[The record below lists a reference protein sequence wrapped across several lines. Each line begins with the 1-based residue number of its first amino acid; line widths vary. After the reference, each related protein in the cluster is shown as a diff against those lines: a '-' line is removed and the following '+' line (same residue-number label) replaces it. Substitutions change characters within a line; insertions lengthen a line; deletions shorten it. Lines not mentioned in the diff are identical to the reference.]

1 MVLSSS
7 SLSEP
12 PEELLSE
19 AAGGTLLFASEAA
32 SVDEI
37 KLERMLPGSFRAGS
51 EGSPRVDTHCS
62 RCGFDWLVCLRRC
75 CPSPPESC
83 TWARDLYWNR
93 AQLTCFRV

>member
-32 SVDEI
+32 SVDENRV
-37 KLERMLPGSFRAGS
+37 KKQLLPAALELEASRGSTLTALAVVLIGLFAGVAAARVHRRAAPGPGI
-51 EGSPRVDTHCS
+51 
-62 RCGFDWLVCLRRC
+62 
-75 CPSPPESC
+75 C
-83 TWARDLYWNR
+83 TGTGNS
-93 AQLTCFRV
+93 

>member
-32 SVDEI
+32 SADENRV
-37 KLERMLPGSFRAGS
+37 KKQLLPAALERLAEASRGSTLTALAVVLIGLFAGVAAARVHRRAAPGPGI
-51 EGSPRVDTHCS
+51 
-62 RCGFDWLVCLRRC
+62 
-75 CPSPPESC
+75 C
-83 TWARDLYWNR
+83 TGTGNS
-93 AQLTCFRV
+93 